1 MGIRLNKVITE
12 LNIGL
17 QTAIE
22 FLRSNHIGDLKVDAK
37 PATKISDVQYKALV
51 KKFSADKR
59 IKANNNKLSSRIDE
73 EKRKGD
79 KKIKD
84 EDKKKEKGFIKKNKN
99 NKYDPVY
106 DGYKVKVLAITDTGS
121 IITSGNSDFDYGIIF
136 QNGILY
142 NSTPLPIDI
151 SSNFASSNIIV
162 GKFIRIYVSYFSKIE
177 GKKVAISTIEISGR
191 NDDDEE
197 AFHKMEVGKT
207 YHLTVFDYNDVFVTL
222 RVPGTSLRGYI
233 DAKAIENPEV
243 GQEYDLRLSKKGNS
257 VFQFMKFALEVS
269 DSSDDSESSQEVDAE
284 ASYYKMFEKEAS
296 IISEENKA
304 AIVKLLEDYPNTDR
318 NKKYL
323 ADISH
328 LYCRYTPQT
337 YIKFEEFC
345 RLYPNYIADHNFF
358 ITCDKEEQSFTIFDS
373 EYVVFKLYGDGD
385 CLWLREFFYGK
396 NDIRAKYICDRNKK
410 NKLIIE
416 GSKIHILDS
425 YNAIP
430 YTFDWK
436 AIMEYTSR
444 MSDFFYNILKKID
457 FDFYKKQTAETKE
470 FVVLRDLI
478 RFEKDLEEKK
488 EGQKIKIN
496 ETYPIERT
504 TALEYDP
511 GVAYKFKLDSSDY
524 EKLCG
529 IMEPDEELFVSI
541 YDPTKN
547 DKPVRNGKMFYDEDS
562 SIARIEFR
570 NDTHKDLLRFGYLKK
585 RISTEHLEIQI
596 EAINTLFRVREK
608 KFQDSIVPSSFKE
621 PDISKYQDVEFFDEN
636 IKNAATGNNQPLA
649 VKKALGNKQ
658 VLLIQGPPGTGKTT
672 VIIEIIR
679 QLAKEGKKVLV
690 CSQTH
695 AAVRN
700 IIDKLSSLK
709 DELSFISIENDGE
722 EEAWGS
728 GFNIEEYKSFLAN
741 NRNLIQLLN
750 DNEEVDSD
758 YIQKSYKYN
767 SRNGDK
773 YISYHNYILEYYKQ
787 SKELYQNADGI
798 LSHLL
803 SESELS
809 GYLLDSYR
817 YQIQDVIL
825 GTCIGIGMNRNVREM
840 HFDTVIIDEA
850 AKANL
855 AESLVPMKLGDR
867 FILVGDDKQLPPYM
881 DRQMV
886 SDFVKDSNNKRSTE
900 DRITEAEVVDAI
912 SKSLFELYHDKIEA
926 DSESVVMLNYQYRM
940 HPEIGN
946 FISDVFYD
954 GKVNMGENTV
964 SQFISLPE
972 PYSDPIHFV
981 DTDMRPDHWEKRIG
995 QSFINVCEANLISQ
1009 EILPLINQ
1017 AGLSKDVSIAI
1028 ITPYSAQ
1035 REYLKNL
1042 LKDSKHYN
1050 SIYTI
1055 DSIQGMEFD
1064 IVIFSFVRSFS
1075 SKYNKVVGFLD
1086 DMRRLNVSLSRA
1098 KKKLILVGNKP
1109 TLTRPEAHRG
1119 GVTTVINPV
1128 MVFEKLSQSYIQY
1141 DNPNKARLFHD
1152 KYNEGDEILCSV
1164 IRIED
1169 KYLYFNVKENLDFV
1183 FRKPLELYEIRQL
1196 EGATEVMMAITEYSR
1211 SLQPYFTVLSYLHNG
1226 ELVKLQDFDD
1236 ATRNLYCGMMIS
1248 CTLTKKGRIILADY
1262 NGFDCMIPD
1271 GAYNRDFLD
1280 DTNVGDTIQARV
1292 FIIDKEKHLIL
1303 IFPILSSY
1311 EESIKSGELKH
1322 FFFTVEEKFAPD
1334 ELALTFDNGESA
1346 YFIIASK
1353 FLWYSLLEDEI
1364 YCDFQGDYEKDDRI
1378 SYNYWRKKIFRQ
1390 NHPSGDVVK
1399 AHVTYIDN
1407 MCIAWSEGVVTTIE
1421 DFRGKGIKVGKD
1433 YDVTVSYG
1441 EKGKVLFK
1449 LPG

>member
-1 MGIRLNKVITE
+1 M
-12 LNIGL
+12 
-17 QTAIE
+17 
-22 FLRSNHIGDLKVDAK
+22 
-37 PATKISDVQYKALV
+37 
-51 KKFSADKR
+51 
-59 IKANNNKLSSRIDE
+59 
-73 EKRKGD
+73 
-79 KKIKD
+79 
-84 EDKKKEKGFIKKNKN
+84 KKNKIK
-99 NKYDPVY
+99 KYNPY
-106 DGYKVKVLAITDTGS
+106 EDGYRVKVLAITDTGS
-121 IITSGNSDFDYGIIF
+121 IITSGSGDFEYGIVF

-142 NSTPLPIDI
+142 NSKPLPIDI
-151 SSNFASSNIIV
+151 ASTFAAPNIQV
-162 GKFIRIYVSYFSKIE
+162 GSKIRIYVSYFSKIS
-177 GKKVAISTIEISGR
+177 GHRVAISTIETSGR
-191 NDDDEE
+191 NDEDED
-197 AFHKMEVGKT
+197 AFNKMEVGKT

-233 DAKAIENPEV
+233 GAKAIKGPEI
-243 GQEYDLRLSKKGNS
+243 GDEYDLRLSKKGS
-257 VFQFMKFALEVS
+257 SAFHFMKFELEVS
-269 DSSDDSESSQEVDAE
+269 DSSDASESSQEVDAE
-284 ASYYKMFEKEAS
+284 ALYYSMFEKEAS
-296 IISEENKA
+296 IISEDDKA
-304 AIVKLLEDYPNTDR
+304 VIIKLLEDYPHTDR

-337 YIKFEEFC
+337 YMKYEDFC
-345 RLYPNYIADHNFF
+345 RLYPNYLADHNFF
-358 ITCDKEEQSFTIFDS
+358 ITCDREEQSFTIFDS
-373 EYVVFKLYGDGD
+373 EYVVFKLYGDGE
-385 CLWLREFFYGK
+385 CLWLREFYFGK
-396 NDIRAKYICDRNKK
+396 NDIRAKYICDNNKRR
-410 NKLIIE
+410 KLIIE
-416 GSKIHILDS
+416 GYKIHVLDS

-436 AIMEYTSR
+436 ATMEYTSR
-444 MSDFFYNILKKID
+444 MVDFFYSIIKKINH
-457 FDFYKKQTAETKE
+457 DFYEKQSAETKE

-478 RFEKDLEEKK
+478 KFEKNIEEGKG
-488 EGQKIKIN
+488 GQKIKIK
-496 ETYPIERT
+496 ETSPIERT
-504 TALEYDP
+504 TALEYDD
-511 GVAYKFKLDSSDY
+511 GIAYKFKLDSSDY
-524 EKLCG
+524 DRLCG
-529 IMEPDEELFVSI
+529 IMEPDEELFVSL
-541 YDPTKN
+541 YDPTKD
-547 DKPVRNGKMFYDEDS
+547 DKPVRNGKMFYDDS
-562 SIARIEFR
+562 TSEARIEFR
-570 NDTHKDLLRFGYLKK
+570 NDTHKELLRNGYLKK

-596 EAINTLFRVREK
+596 DAINTLFRARER
-608 KFQDSIVPSSFKE
+608 KFQDSIIPSSFKD
-621 PDISKYQDVEFFDEN
+621 PDISKYQQIEFFDEN
-636 IKNAATGNNQPLA
+636 IKNAVDGNNQPLA

-700 IIDKLSSLK
+700 IIDKLSSYK

-728 GFNIEEYKSFLAN
+728 GFDIEEYKSFLAN

-758 YIQKSYKYN
+758 FIQHTYLYN
-767 SRNGDK
+767 SRNGKK
-773 YISYHNYILEYYKQ
+773 YISYHNYIVDYYKQ
-787 SKELYQNADGI
+787 SKELYRNADDI

-881 DRQMV
+881 DRQMI
-886 SDFVKDSNNKRSTE
+886 SDFVNDNNSKSSTE
-900 DRITEAEVVDAI
+900 DKITDTEVVDAI
-912 SKSLFELYHDKIEA
+912 SKSLFELYHDKMES
-926 DSESVVMLNYQYRM
+926 DSDCVVMLNYQYRM

-981 DTDMRPDHWEKRIG
+981 DTELRPNHWEKRSG
-995 QSFINVCEANLISQ
+995 QSFINICEANLIIQ
-1009 EILPLINQ
+1009 EILPLIDQ
-1017 AGLSKDVSIAI
+1017 SGLPKNLSIAI

-1042 LKDSKHYN
+1042 LRGSRHYN

-1075 SKYNKVVGFLD
+1075 AKYNKVVGFLD

-1119 GVTTVINPV
+1119 GVTTTINPV

-1141 DNPNKARLFHD
+1141 DNPNKARLFHN

-1164 IRIED
+1164 IKIED
-1169 KYLYFNVKENLDFV
+1169 RYIYFYVKENQDFV
-1183 FRKPLELYEIRQL
+1183 FRKPLESYEIKQL
-1196 EGATEVMMAITEYSR
+1196 EGATEVMMVILEYNR
-1211 SLQPYFTVLSYLHNG
+1211 SLQPIFKVVSYLCDG
-1226 ELVKLQDFDD
+1226 KFVKMLNFEE
-1236 ATRNLYCGMMIS
+1236 ATKGLKLGTMIN
-1248 CTLTKKGRIILADY
+1248 CTITKKARVIMASY
-1262 NGFDCMIPD
+1262 NGFDCMIPE
-1271 GAYNRDFLD
+1271 GSFNEEFR
-1280 DTNVGDTIQARV
+1280 TNTNIGNSIQARV
-1292 FIIDKEKHLIL
+1292 YMVSKENKIIYIY
-1303 IFPILSSY
+1303 PILSSY
-1311 EESIKSGELKH
+1311 EESIREKEIDR

-1334 ELALTFDNGESA
+1334 ELTLLFDNGEKAFFALSNK
-1346 YFIIASK
+1346 FIWTA
-1353 FLWYSLLEDEI
+1353 LLENEL
-1364 YCDFQGDYEKDDRI
+1364 YTDFHRDLYNKDRI
-1378 SYNYWRKKIFRQ
+1378 AYKTWRIDEFKKK
-1390 NHPSGDVVK
+1390 HPEGDVVI
-1399 AHVTYIDN
+1399 AHVTYIGRI
-1407 MCIAWSEGVVTTIE
+1407 CIAWSEGVVATIE
-1421 DFRGKGIKVGKD
+1421 NHKSYGVKIGKD
-1433 YDVTVSYG
+1433 YKVIVSYN
-1441 EKGKVLFK
+1441 EKKQVVFN

>member
-1 MGIRLNKVITE
+1 M
-12 LNIGL
+12 
-17 QTAIE
+17 
-22 FLRSNHIGDLKVDAK
+22 
-37 PATKISDVQYKALV
+37 
-51 KKFSADKR
+51 
-59 IKANNNKLSSRIDE
+59 
-73 EKRKGD
+73 
-79 KKIKD
+79 
-84 EDKKKEKGFIKKNKN
+84 KKNKIK
-99 NKYDPVY
+99 KYNPY
-106 DGYKVKVLAITDTGS
+106 EDGYRVKVLAITDTGS
-121 IITSGNSDFDYGIIF
+121 IITSGSGDFEYGIVF

-142 NSTPLPIDI
+142 NSKPLPIDI
-151 SSNFASSNIIV
+151 ASTFAAPNIQV
-162 GKFIRIYVSYFSKIE
+162 GSKIRIYVSYFSKIS
-177 GKKVAISTIEISGR
+177 GHRVAISTIETSGR
-191 NDDDEE
+191 NDED
-197 AFHKMEVGKT
+197 AFNKMEVGKT

-233 DAKAIENPEV
+233 DAKAIKGPEI
-243 GQEYDLRLSKKGNS
+243 GDEYDLRLSKKGS
-257 VFQFMKFALEVS
+257 SAFHFMKFELEVS
-269 DSSDDSESSQEVDAE
+269 DSSDASESSQEVDAE
-284 ASYYKMFEKEAS
+284 ALYYSMFEKEAS
-296 IISEENKA
+296 IISEDDKA
-304 AIVKLLEDYPNTDR
+304 VIIKLLEDYPHTDR

-337 YIKFEEFC
+337 YMKYEDFC
-345 RLYPNYIADHNFF
+345 RLYPNYLADHNFF
-358 ITCDKEEQSFTIFDS
+358 ITCDREEQSFTIFDS
-373 EYVVFKLYGDGD
+373 EYVVFKLYGDGE
-385 CLWLREFFYGK
+385 CLWLREFYFGK
-396 NDIRAKYICDRNKK
+396 NDIRAKYICDNNKRR
-410 NKLIIE
+410 KLIIE
-416 GSKIHILDS
+416 GYKIHVLDS

-436 AIMEYTSR
+436 ATMEYTSR
-444 MSDFFYNILKKID
+444 MLDFFYSILKKVNR
-457 FDFYKKQTAETKE
+457 DFYEKQSAETKE

-478 RFEKDLEEKK
+478 KFEKNIEEGKG
-488 EGQKIKIN
+488 GQKIKIK
-496 ETYPIERT
+496 ETSPIERT
-504 TALEYDP
+504 TALEYDD
-511 GVAYKFKLDSSDY
+511 GIAYKFKLDSSDY
-524 EKLCG
+524 DRLCG
-529 IMEPDEELFVSI
+529 IMEPDEELFVSL
-541 YDPTKN
+541 YDPTKD
-547 DKPVRNGKMFYDEDS
+547 DKPVRNGKMFYDDS
-562 SIARIEFR
+562 TSEARIEFR
-570 NDTHKDLLRFGYLKK
+570 NDTHKELLRNGYLKK

-596 EAINTLFRVREK
+596 DAINTLFRARER
-608 KFQDSIVPSSFKE
+608 KFQDSIIPSSFKD
-621 PDISKYQDVEFFDEN
+621 PDISKYQQIEFYDEN
-636 IKNAATGNNQPLA
+636 IKNAADGNNQPIA

-700 IIDKLSSLK
+700 IIDKLSSYK

-758 YIQKSYKYN
+758 FIQHTYLYN
-767 SRNGDK
+767 SRNGKK
-773 YISYHNYILEYYKQ
+773 YISYHNYIVDYYKQ
-787 SKELYQNADGI
+787 SKELYRNADDI

-881 DRQMV
+881 DRQMI
-886 SDFVKDSNNKRSTE
+886 SDFVNDNNSKSSTE
-900 DRITEAEVVDAI
+900 DKITDTEVVDAI
-912 SKSLFELYHDKIEA
+912 SKSLFELYHDKMEA
-926 DSESVVMLNYQYRM
+926 DSDSVVMLNYQYRM

-954 GKVNMGENTV
+954 GMVNMGENTV

-981 DTDMRPDHWEKRIG
+981 DTELRPDHWERRSG
-995 QSFINVCEANLISQ
+995 QSFINVCEANLINQ
-1009 EILPLINQ
+1009 EILPLIDQ
-1017 AGLSKDVSIAI
+1017 AGLPKDVSIAI

-1042 LKDSKHYN
+1042 LRGSRHYN

-1064 IVIFSFVRSFS
+1064 IVIFSFVRAFS
-1075 SKYNKVVGFLD
+1075 AKYNKVVGFLD

-1119 GVTTVINPV
+1119 GVTTTINPV

-1152 KYNEGDEILCSV
+1152 KYNEGDKILCSV
-1164 IRIED
+1164 IKIED
-1169 KYLYFNVKENLDFV
+1169 RYIYFHVKENKDFV
-1183 FRKPLELYEIRQL
+1183 FRKPLESYEKKQL
-1196 EGATEVMMAITEYSR
+1196 EGAREVMMVISEYNR
-1211 SLQPYFTVLSYLHNG
+1211 SLQPIFKVVSYLCDG
-1226 ELVKLQDFDD
+1226 KFVKLLDFDE
-1236 ATRNLYCGMMIS
+1236 ATHNLNGKMIS
-1248 CTLTKKGRIILADY
+1248 CTLTKKDRKVKADY
-1262 NGFDCMIPD
+1262 KGFDCLIPD

-1280 DTNVGDTIQARV
+1280 DNNVGDTIQARV
-1292 FIIDKEKHLIL
+1292 FMIDKENRLIL
-1303 IFPILSSY
+1303 IFPVLYNY
-1311 EESIKSGELKH
+1311 EESIKNGEIWH
-1322 FFFTVEEKFAPD
+1322 FFFTVEEKFEPD
-1334 ELALTFDNGESA
+1334 ELCLTFDNGESA
-1346 YFIIASK
+1346 YFVIASN
-1353 FLWYSLLEDEI
+1353 FLWKSLLEGEL
-1364 YCDFQGDYEKDDRI
+1364 YCDFQGDKEKEDRI
-1378 SYNYWRKKIFRQ
+1378 SYNFWRKKMFKQ

-1399 AHVTYIDN
+1399 AHVTFIDRR
-1407 MCIAWSEGVVTTIE
+1407 CIAWSEGVAAYIY
-1421 DFRGKGIKVGKD
+1421 DFRGKGIKLGND
-1433 YDVTVSYG
+1433 YDVTVLYD
-1441 EKGKVLFK
+1441 EKGNIVFK
-1449 LPG
+1449 LLG